1 MREKEQV
8 SFGGLVVV
16 WLVFFV
22 SRWLFGRFVRVPSVV
37 RFGFGRS
44 VGRWSLSVEWW
55 RRSEPKERDSRFL
68 NLNRSIFP

>member
-16 WLVFFV
+16 WLVFVV

-44 VGRWSLSVEWW
+44 VVGRRLLLSGGDEVV
-55 RRSEPKERDSRFL
+55 SPKSGILAF
-68 NLNRSIFP
+68 